1 MDGVVVKKHIDPG
14 EVVTSAQMMKVAPIV
29 SIAEVGRVKVLI
41 GINEKD
47 ISRVKNGLTVEVRVD
62 AWPERVFTG
71 KVTAVA
77 PIVNPMSR
85 TSEVEVLIDNR
96 DGALKPG
103 MFARVGIIVAT
114 RENAMLIP
122 FDAVIQSESGK
133 NVYIVEGGKA
143 LRKDI
148 KTGYLEGAVIEVFSG
163 IKEGEDL
170 VVLGQQRL
178 KDGAKVK
185 AQAIGGFK

>member
-1 MDGVVVKKHIDPG
+1 
-14 EVVTSAQMMKVAPIV
+14 MMKVAPIV